1 MNISVKN
8 LNKPSHPV
16 LKRIADYLLY
26 TLPIILTSIM
36 ALPISEDAKLWLN
49 FGLSV
54 IIVLI
59 KGATKFTAE
68 PEPEQTGTDN

>member
-1 MNISVKN
+1 MNFSTDN

-16 LKRIADYLLY
+16 FKRIADYLLY
-26 TLPIILTSIM
+26 TLPVILTSIM

-49 FGLSV
+49 FGISV
-54 IIVLI
+54 VIVLI

-68 PEPEQTGTDN
+68 EVTNEQG